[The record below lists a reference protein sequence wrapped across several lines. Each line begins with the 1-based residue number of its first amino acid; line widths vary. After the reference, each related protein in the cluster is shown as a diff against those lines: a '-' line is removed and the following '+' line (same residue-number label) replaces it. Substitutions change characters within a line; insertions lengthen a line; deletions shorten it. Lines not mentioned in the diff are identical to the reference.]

1 MGAAMYPRTSEI
13 GSTGCYFD
21 RTPEKLVLE
30 GYRRWT
36 AGFETGSVIA
46 WEMAFGLYSELLGT
60 RNGNRALSELSF
72 FIRTLRH
79 CALCPLKTFPFGS
92 HHVCREECMTLGLI
106 AGIQNCDMVVART
119 CLNAMACPSRQEE
132 VENAAVNFAE
142 TLADL
147 DQMLLPIPKSAIDD
161 IISRPLRARFH

>member
-1 MGAAMYPRTSEI
+1 MYPRTSEA
-13 GSTGCYFD
+13 GQGTGCYFD
-21 RTPEKLVLE
+21 RAPEKLVLE

-46 WEMAFGLYSELLGT
+46 WEMAFGLYSEILGS
-60 RNGNRALSELSF
+60 REGNRALSELSF

-92 HHVCREECMTLGLI
+92 HHVCKEECLTLGLI
-106 AGIQNCDMVVART
+106 AGLQNCDMLAART

-132 VENAAVNFAE
+132 VENAAIGFAE
-142 TLADL
+142 TLAEL
-147 DQMLLPIPKSAIDD
+147 DQVLLPIPKFAIDD
-161 IISRPLRARFH
+161 IISRPLRAKYH

>member
-1 MGAAMYPRTSEI
+1 MYPRISET
-13 GSTGCYFD
+13 GNDTGCYFD

-46 WEMAFGLYSELLGT
+46 WEMAYGLYSELLGT

-106 AGIQNCDMVVART
+106 AGIQNCDMVAART

-132 VENAAVNFAE
+132 VENAAISFAE
-142 TLADL
+142 TLAEM
-147 DQMLLPIPKSAIDD
+147 DQMLLPIPKSAIED
-161 IISRPLRARFH
+161 IISRPLRANFH

>member
-1 MGAAMYPRTSEI
+1 MYPRASEA
-13 GSTGCYFD
+13 GHGMGCYFD
-21 RTPEKLVLE
+21 RAPEKLVLE

-46 WEMAFGLYSELLGT
+46 WEMAFGLYSEILGT
-60 RNGNRALSELSF
+60 REGNRALSELSF

-92 HHVCREECMTLGLI
+92 HHVCKEECLTLGLI
-106 AGIQNCDMVVART
+106 AGLQNCDMLAART

-132 VENAAVNFAE
+132 VENAAIGFAE
-142 TLADL
+142 TLAEL
-147 DQMLLPIPKSAIDD
+147 DQVLLPIPKFAIDD
-161 IISRPLRARFH
+161 IISRPLRAKYH

>member
-1 MGAAMYPRTSEI
+1 MYPRTSEI
-13 GSTGCYFD
+13 GNTGCYFD

-60 RNGNRALSELSF
+60 RDGNRALSELSL

-106 AGIQNCDMVVART
+106 AGIQNCDMVAART
-119 CLNAMACPSRQEE
+119 CLNAMACSSRREE
-132 VENAAVNFAE
+132 VEHAATDFAK
-142 TLADL
+142 TLAEM
-147 DQMLLPIPKSAIDD
+147 DQMLLPIPQSAIDD
-161 IISRPLRARFH
+161 IISRPLRAKYH

>member
-1 MGAAMYPRTSEI
+1 MYPRISEA
-13 GSTGCYFD
+13 GNDADRYFD

-46 WEMAFGLYSELLGT
+46 WEMSYGLYSELLGT

-106 AGIQNCDMVVART
+106 AGIQNCDMVAART
-119 CLNAMACPSRQEE
+119 CLNAMACPSRHEE
-132 VENAAVNFAE
+132 VENAAIGFAE
-142 TLADL
+142 TLAEM
-147 DQMLLPIPKSAIDD
+147 DQMLLPIPKSAIVD
-161 IISRPLRARFH
+161 IISRPLRANFH

>member
-1 MGAAMYPRTSEI
+1 MYPRVSEA
-13 GSTGCYFD
+13 GSGTGCYFN

-36 AGFETGSVIA
+36 AGFETGSVVA

-92 HHVCREECMTLGLI
+92 HHVCREECLTLGLI
-106 AGIQNCDMVVART
+106 AGLQNCDVDAART
-119 CLNAMACPSRQEE
+119 CLNAMACPSNHEE
-132 VENAAVNFAE
+132 VENAAIAFAE
-142 TLADL
+142 TLIEL
-147 DQMLLPIPKSAIDD
+147 DQVLLPIPKSVIDD
-161 IISRPLRARFH
+161 IMARPLRANYH

>member
-1 MGAAMYPRTSEI
+1 MYPRISEA
-13 GSTGCYFD
+13 GNSTGCYFD

-46 WEMAFGLYSELLGT
+46 WEMAYGLYSELLGT

-72 FIRTLRH
+72 FIRTLHH

-106 AGIQNCDMVVART
+106 AGIQNCDMVAART
-119 CLNAMACPSRQEE
+119 CLNAMACPSRHEE
-132 VENAAVNFAE
+132 VEKAAISFAD
-142 TLADL
+142 TLAEM
-147 DQMLLPIPKSAIDD
+147 DQMLLPIPKSAIED
-161 IISRPLRARFH
+161 IISRPLRANFH

>member
-1 MGAAMYPRTSEI
+1 MYPRISEA
-13 GSTGCYFD
+13 GNNAGCYFD

-46 WEMAFGLYSELLGT
+46 WEMAFGLYCELLGT

-106 AGIQNCDMVVART
+106 AGIQNCDMVAART
-119 CLNAMACPSRQEE
+119 CLNAMACPSRHEE
-132 VENAAVNFAE
+132 VENAAIGFAE
-142 TLADL
+142 TLAEM
-147 DQMLLPIPKSAIDD
+147 DQMLLPIPKSAIED
-161 IISRPLRARFH
+161 IISRPLRANFH